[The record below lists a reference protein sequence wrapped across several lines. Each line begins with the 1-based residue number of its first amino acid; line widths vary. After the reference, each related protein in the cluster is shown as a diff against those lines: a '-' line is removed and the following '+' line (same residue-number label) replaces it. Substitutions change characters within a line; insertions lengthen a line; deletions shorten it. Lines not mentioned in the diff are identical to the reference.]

1 MDQVIDQQD
10 PETRGM
16 LVKFMIRGTHTDEVV
31 QIKIISQHAPET
43 STSDLDLHL
52 RSPDSHTTNPLE
64 SQETQIRQLQTILQR
79 MPRNFPTTPN
89 HVDSAYKDFT
99 KYKEQCATLCRHIL
113 TEELG
118 RGSRSG
124 GDLPSRDS
132 TVESPQSPGQ
142 IYDTRSS
149 FSGRSLAEVV
159 SGSVGKSIHH
169 TDAWLSSVRDWKNY
183 LESLADA
190 CRTSLIETYKN
201 NERDATP
208 EQVEALFTNKR
219 FRKEAVQR
227 MRNASVT
234 RVMSADPQFVCGPG
248 QICKR

>member
-1 MDQVIDQQD
+1 
-10 PETRGM
+10 
-16 LVKFMIRGTHTDEVV
+16 
-31 QIKIISQHAPET
+31 
-43 STSDLDLHL
+43 
-52 RSPDSHTTNPLE
+52 
-64 SQETQIRQLQTILQR
+64 
-79 MPRNFPTTPN
+79 
-89 HVDSAYKDFT
+89 
-99 KYKEQCATLCRHIL
+99 
-113 TEELG
+113 
-118 RGSRSG
+118 
-124 GDLPSRDS
+124 
-132 TVESPQSPGQ
+132 
-142 IYDTRSS
+142 
-149 FSGRSLAEVV
+149 
-159 SGSVGKSIHH
+159 
-169 TDAWLSSVRDWKNY
+169 VRDWKNY

>member
-1 MDQVIDQQD
+1 
-10 PETRGM
+10 
-16 LVKFMIRGTHTDEVV
+16 
-31 QIKIISQHAPET
+31 
-43 STSDLDLHL
+43 
-52 RSPDSHTTNPLE
+52 
-64 SQETQIRQLQTILQR
+64 

-89 HVDSAYKDFT
+89 HVDSAYKDFA
-99 KYKEQCATLCRHIL
+99 KHKEQCATLCRHIL

-118 RGSRSG
+118 RNSRNG
-124 GDLPSRDS
+124 GDLPRRDS
-132 TVESPQSPGQ
+132 TVDSPQSPGQ

-159 SGSVGKSIHH
+159 SGSVGKSIHQA
-169 TDAWLSSVRDWKNY
+169 DAWLTSVRDWKNY

-190 CRTSLIETYKN
+190 CRTCLIETYKN

-234 RVMSADPQFVCGPG
+234 RVMSADPQFVCFAWSD
-248 QICKR
+248 I

>member
-1 MDQVIDQQD
+1 MEVTDQQD
-10 PETRGM
+10 SKERGM
-16 LVKFMIRGTHTDEVV
+16 LVQVHDFRMNTHTAT

-43 STSDLDLHL
+43 STSDLDLNPK
-52 RSPDSHTTNPLE
+52 SPDGHSANPLD
-64 SQETQIRQLQTILQR
+64 SQETHIRQLQAIVQR
-79 MPRNFPTTPN
+79 MPRNLPTTPN
-89 HVDSAYKDFT
+89 HIDSAYKDFA
-99 KYKEQCATLCRHIL
+99 KNKEQCATLCRHIL

-118 RGSRSG
+118 RNSR
-124 GDLPSRDS
+124 GDLLRRDS
-132 TVESPQSPGQ
+132 SLESPQSPGQ

-159 SGSVGKSIHH
+159 SGSVSKSIHQP
-169 TDAWLSSVRDWKNY
+169 DAWLSSVRDWKNY
-183 LESLADA
+183 LETLADA
-190 CRTSLIETYKN
+190 CRTCLIETYKN

-234 RVMSADPQFVCGPG
+234 RVMSADPQFV
-248 QICKR
+248 RSF